1 MHEMIKMSIAHLL
14 GALSSRIFTGASS
27 SMAFH
32 KVPCPA
38 ILERRPSV
46 RLELRRLVLF
56 LISWHGEGRQE
67 GDTNHALSRKSA
79 SL

>member
-14 GALSSRIFTGASS
+14 EALSSRIFTGASS
-27 SMAFH
+27 SMAFQ

-38 ILERRPSV
+38 ILEHKPSV
-46 RLELRRLVLF
+46 RSDLKWTVLL
-56 LISWHGEGRQE
+56 LISWHGEGRE

-79 SL
+79 YP